1 MKITR
6 VDVMSVR
13 VPPTKIAKISTY
25 GTSLEAVPVLTKVY
39 TDDGAFGLGEC
50 APMPPLSPEPQ
61 EVIVNVLK
69 NWIIPQILGEDPF
82 NVERIWEKMDL
93 VAARFPL
100 AKAPIDM
107 ALYDLM
113 GKALNVPVFKLLG
126 GLYARRFPIVALI
139 GIGTPQE
146 VVGEARRYVDEGYTG
161 LRLKIGPKRDVE
173 NVRAIREAVGGD
185 ITLRVDG
192 NQGYSPSMA
201 VKAIKAME
209 PYDVELVEQPTPWWD
224 FSGLATVAKAVN
236 TPIMAHESLYLTSD
250 LKALL
255 ELGAMDV
262 LGLKVL
268 RPGGGVTSAKKI
280 LSLAHLM
287 NIPCMIHDDIE
298 LGVSLAA
305 STHLI
310 AANLRDIQFKP
321 ELSGYPEWL
330 IDDVVKAPLRIGKG
344 FAEVPEGVGLGVELD
359 DAKIK
364 KYSSGPTITCK

>member
-1 MKITR
+1 
-6 VDVMSVR
+6 
-13 VPPTKIAKISTY
+13 
-25 GTSLEAVPVLTKVY
+25 
-39 TDDGAFGLGEC
+39 
-50 APMPPLSPEPQ
+50 
-61 EVIVNVLK
+61 
-69 NWIIPQILGEDPF
+69 
-82 NVERIWEKMDL
+82 
-93 VAARFPL
+93 
-100 AKAPIDM
+100 
-107 ALYDLM
+107 
-113 GKALNVPVFKLLG
+113 
-126 GLYARRFPIVALI
+126 
-139 GIGTPQE
+139 
-146 VVGEARRYVDEGYTG
+146 
-161 LRLKIGPKRDVE
+161 
-173 NVRAIREAVGGD
+173 
-185 ITLRVDG
+185 
-192 NQGYSPSMA
+192 
-201 VKAIKAME
+201 
-209 PYDVELVEQPTPWWD
+209 
-224 FSGLATVAKAVN
+224 
-236 TPIMAHESLYLTSD
+236 MAHESLYLTSD